1 MGCLQSRQLGTPASY
16 CSLRIPPS
24 VDVSASASIIAIMI
38 ATFFAQAICIDVP
51 SPECESNN
59 QGDQNTSQRLY
70 LDMLLVACTG
80 IIAGASLSAVV
91 RLFGM
96 IFTQF
101 TGICSRYQIRTGNSC
116 TAFLLLLLCPVTTV
130 ATASTITAGSRFT
143 CVLTTASAGGVRWW
157 GLNSGGQLGDGTS
170 ITRTYPP
177 TSDLLTSV
185 AAIAAGEGHT
195 CALTTSGGV
204 RCWGHNSVG
213 QVIPEVFSLRGV
225 RMLSCEILPS

>member
-1 MGCLQSRQLGTPASY
+1 M
-16 CSLRIPPS
+16 
-24 VDVSASASIIAIMI
+24 
-38 ATFFAQAICIDVP
+38 
-51 SPECESNN
+51 
-59 QGDQNTSQRLY
+59 
-70 LDMLLVACTG
+70 
-80 IIAGASLSAVV
+80 
-91 RLFGM
+91 
-96 IFTQF
+96 
-101 TGICSRYQIRTGNSC
+101 
-116 TAFLLLLLCPVTTV
+116 
-130 ATASTITAGSRFT
+130 
-143 CVLTTASAGGVRWW
+143 LTTASAGGVRCW